1 MFQFFTNPWLL
12 MGLVGIALPI
22 IAHLLSRRRFDVVAW
37 GAMQFLNPSRK
48 TRRRLKLEELLLLLL
63 RIGLITLIVLS
74 AARPW
79 MPGGWLLGYRS
90 AGSRTVVLIIDGSNS
105 MSRSDGVS
113 SVHQTAIRRA
123 TEFLQTLGTGDT
135 VALID
140 ARDQPRAV
148 IESPLRD
155 FRAVEQQ
162 LRSLPAPAGA
172 CAVQPALEKALAIL
186 GRSSASAREI
196 IVFTDRQG
204 NSWRSTE
211 DAEWAR
217 FDELVKLPAVR
228 PRVWVVDASAQL
240 ATARRNLAVGRLEL
254 SREITVPGFPLR
266 LRTVIRND
274 SDNAISVPV
283 RLLLDNQPLAGE
295 LQTLNIPPRT
305 ETRVEFEHALR
316 QEGSHLL
323 SVEADA
329 ADDAI
334 AADNRSHA
342 AVHVARS
349 LPVLLVN
356 GTPSAIPAERDTF
369 FAELAFA
376 STDAGDPWVAARVV
390 DAAELRPEDL
400 QKAAAV
406 VFCNVSRL
414 PPAVASAL
422 PEFVNQGGG
431 VLVACG
437 SQTTP
442 ESFTACFT
450 QSGLLKPLT
459 VLRNRQAPPQA
470 TDPVRVAPLS
480 IQPGWLERFRS
491 DPNRSFLK
499 TAFTEWTQ
507 FQLNAALPPDSVP
520 AVTTVPAPPTA
531 APSVTN
537 SPVSETAPAPVVPV
551 KPGQPVMLAQL
562 TSGDPLVLEV
572 PVGDGTVIVLTAALD
587 RSGSDLPTRSDFVPF
602 LHEAVFRLASSR
614 SRLNVDCGDPLLVQ
628 RSALKEGAT
637 IAAAEVPVKPAEQ
650 PGDASPASKNAPAA
664 TNAPATPT
672 DPSAQTNP
680 AKPIAVSDEP
690 PEFRWKLPGGAEQ
703 TTAAIREGSLWIGT
717 LSDSLV
723 PGIYSTALDAD
734 DSRSDELVVNYDHS
748 EDRFVPL
755 SPDDTARLATNDRV
769 RFTESLTELAERMYG
784 GESITE
790 LWALLLTL
798 FLMSLVIELL
808 LTRRAILKG
817 YGGEAIGHPGTG
829 AVS

>member
-79 MPGGWLLGYRS
+79 IPGGWLLGYRS

-172 CAVQPALEKALAIL
+172 CAVQAALEKSLAIL

-240 ATARRNLAVGRLEL
+240 ASARRNLAVGRLEL

-305 ETRVEFEHALR
+305 ETRVEFEHSLR

-334 AADNRSHA
+334 AADNVSHA

-414 PPAVASAL
+414 PPTVASAL

-507 FQLNAALPPDSVP
+507 FQLNAALPPASVP
-520 AVTTVPAPPTA
+520 AVPTVPAPPTA

-537 SPVSETAPAPVVPV
+537 FPVSETAPAPAAPV

-637 IAAAEVPVKPAEQ
+637 MAAAEVPVKPTEQ
-650 PGDASPASKNAPAA
+650 PGDASPASANAAAA

-672 DPSAQTNP
+672 DLSAQANP
-680 AKPIAVSDEP
+680 AKPIAVSEEP

-817 YGGEAIGHPGTG
+817 YGGEALGNPGTG

>member
-1 MFQFFTNPWLL
+1 MLQFFTNPWLL
-12 MGLVGIALPI
+12 MGLAGIALPI

-79 MPGGWLLGYRS
+79 MPGGWLMGYRS
-90 AGSRTVVLIIDGSNS
+90 AGSRTVVLVIDGSNS

-123 TEFLQTLGTGDT
+123 TEFLQTLGSGDT

-155 FRAVEQQ
+155 HRAVEQQ
-162 LRSLPAPAGA
+162 LRALPAPAGA
-172 CAVQPALEKALAIL
+172 CAIQPALEKALAIL

-196 IVFTDRQG
+196 LVFSDRQG
-204 NSWRSTE
+204 NNWRSTE

-217 FDELVKLPAVR
+217 FDELIKLPAVR

-240 ATARRNLAVGRLEL
+240 STARRNLAVGRLEV

-274 SDNAISVPV
+274 SDNAVSVPV
-283 RLLLDNQPLAGE
+283 RLLLNNQPLAGE

-323 SVEADA
+323 SVEAEIP
-329 ADDAI
+329 DDAI

-342 AVHVARS
+342 AVHVTRS

-376 STDAGDPWVAARVV
+376 STDAGDPWVSARVV
-390 DAAELRPEDL
+390 DAAELRPDDL
-400 QKAAAV
+400 QKVATV
-406 VFCNVSRL
+406 LFCNVSRL
-414 PPAVASAL
+414 PPAVAAAL
-422 PEFVNQGGG
+422 PEFVSQGGG

-442 ESFTACFT
+442 ETFAACFT

-459 VLRNRQAPPQA
+459 ILRNRQAPPQA
-470 TDPVRVAPLS
+470 ADPVRVAPLS

-491 DPNRSFLK
+491 DPARSFLK
-499 TAFTEWTQ
+499 TTFAEWTQ
-507 FQLNAALPPDSVP
+507 IQITAPSPAAPQTTTPA
-520 AVTTVPAPPTA
+520 AVTAT
-531 APSVTN
+531 
-537 SPVSETAPAPVVPV
+537 ETAPAPAKPIT
-551 KPGQPVMLAQL
+551 PGQPVVLAQL
-562 TSGDPLVLEV
+562 TSGDPLALEV

-614 SRLNVDCGDPLLVQ
+614 SRRNVDCGDPLLVQ
-628 RSALKEGAT
+628 HTALTDTSTALQADAT
-637 IAAAEVPVKPAEQ
+637 ATATVPPADPNNPAAAET
-650 PGDASPASKNAPAA
+650 A
-664 TNAPATPT
+664 TARSE
-672 DPSAQTNP
+672 D
-680 AKPIAVSDEP
+680 P
-690 PEFRWKLPGGAEQ
+690 PEFRWTLPGGTEET
-703 TTAAIREGSLWIGT
+703 TTAARTGSLWIGT
-717 LSDSLV
+717 FTDSMV
-723 PGIYSTALDAD
+723 PGIYSSTLQAPDLLTE
-734 DSRSDELVVNYDHS
+734 RLVVNYDHA
-748 EDRFVPL
+748 EDQFVPL

-769 RFTESLTELAERMYG
+769 RFTESLTELTERMYG

-798 FLMSLVIELL
+798 FLIFLVLELL
-808 LTRRAILKG
+808 LTRRAILRG
-817 YGGEAIGHPGTG
+817 YGGEALGN
-829 AVS
+829 

>member
-1 MFQFFTNPWLL
+1 MLQFFTNPWLL
-12 MGLVGIALPI
+12 MGLAGIALPV

-79 MPGGWLLGYRS
+79 MPGGWLMGYRS
-90 AGSRTVVLIIDGSNS
+90 AGSRTVVLVIDGSNS

-123 TEFLQTLGTGDT
+123 TDFLQTLGSGDT
-135 VALID
+135 VAVID

-155 FRAVEQQ
+155 HRAVEQQ
-162 LRSLPAPAGA
+162 LRALPAPAGA
-172 CAVQPALEKALAIL
+172 CAIQPALEKALAIL

-196 IVFTDRQG
+196 LVFSDRQG

-217 FDELVKLPAVR
+217 FDELIKLPAVR

-240 ATARRNLAVGRLEL
+240 STARRNLAVGRLEV

-266 LRTVIRND
+266 LRTIVRND
-274 SDNAISVPV
+274 SDNAVSVPV
-283 RLLLDNQPLAGE
+283 RLLLNNQPLAGE
-295 LQTLNIPPRT
+295 LQTLSIPPRT

-323 SVEADA
+323 SVEAELP
-329 ADDAI
+329 DDAI

-342 AVHVARS
+342 AVHVTRS

-376 STDAGDPWVAARVV
+376 STDAGDPWVSARVV
-390 DAAELRPEDL
+390 DAAELRPDDL

-414 PPAVASAL
+414 PPAVAAAL
-422 PEFVNQGGG
+422 PEFVSQGGG

-442 ESFTACFT
+442 ETFAACFT

-470 TDPVRVAPLS
+470 ADPVRVAPLS

-491 DPNRSFLK
+491 DPARSFLK
-499 TAFTEWTQ
+499 TTFAEWTQ
-507 FQLNAALPPDSVP
+507 IQI
-520 AVTTVPAPPTA
+520 TA
-531 APSVTN
+531 AQ
-537 SPVSETAPAPVVPV
+537 PAASGMAI
-551 KPGQPVMLAQL
+551 KPGQPVVLAQL
-562 TSGDPLVLEV
+562 TSGDPLALEV

-628 RSALKEGAT
+628 HSALVEKS
-637 IAAAEVPVKPAEQ
+637 AAARADATATKPPAGSTDATSGAPPADSDKPAAQ
-650 PGDASPASKNAPAA
+650 PETA
-664 TNAPATPT
+664 T
-672 DPSAQTNP
+672 AQ
-680 AKPIAVSDEP
+680 SEDP
-690 PEFRWKLPGGAEQ
+690 PEFRWTLPGGTEET
-703 TTAAIREGSLWIGT
+703 TTATTEGSLWIGT
-717 LSDSLV
+717 FTDSLV
-723 PGIYSTALDAD
+723 PGIYSSTLQAPELLTE
-734 DSRSDELVVNYDHS
+734 RLVVNYDHA
-748 EDRFVPL
+748 EDQFVPL

-769 RFTESLTELAERMYG
+769 RFTESLTELTERMYG

-798 FLMSLVIELL
+798 FLLFLVLELL
-808 LTRRAILKG
+808 LTRRAILRG
-817 YGGEAIGHPGTG
+817 YGGEALGN
-829 AVS
+829 